1 VTKNG
6 TNICSKLWTDLYIN
20 FQEQTF
26 GHCCKMIHYPVNA
39 LTIEKMGKDVF
50 WKNEHHHNDRKAM
63 VEENRLPNSCKF
75 CIDAE
80 PDSIRHVWNTWN
92 TEFIDY
98 NRDRLMAAKETN
110 YIELDV
116 GRKCDMACVYCGP
129 WSSSTWAKE
138 LGVGYKNDD
147 EEYAE
152 MWREEVMKALRE
164 YVISLPKRLKV
175 VFNLLGG
182 EPLLLPYTYD
192 MLEFLA
198 EVCAEANFDNKP
210 TIMVTSNLNCKTKLL
225 DRLLETIEKTSD
237 TFNWQ
242 LSVSIEDVGERAER
256 VRRHLNWN
264 RFEKNLKAVRQTD
277 TFIYLTMTVNILS
290 LPFLDEYFDWA
301 FQTLGHDRYGQNWDF
316 TMNSV
321 QDQAQDIVYC
331 PPDLVDIEKLIAAYE
346 RNIADVNPYYLA
358 KRPVI
363 LQHIRNM
370 GGQLGKRVPDEK
382 FFHFWELQRIKRG
395 LDYTDM
401 YPLPEIFERYEDP
414 R

>member
-1 VTKNG
+1 
-6 TNICSKLWTDLYIN
+6 
-20 FQEQTF
+20 
-26 GHCCKMIHYPVNA
+26 MIHYPVNA
-39 LTIEKMGKDVF
+39 LMIEKMGKDVF
-50 WKNEHHHNDRKAM
+50 WKNQQHYNDRKTM
-63 VEENRLPNSCKF
+63 VEEDTLPKSCKF

-92 TEFIDY
+92 DDYIEY
-98 NRDRLMAAKETN
+98 NRETLVDAKLTN

-138 LGVGYKNDD
+138 LGVGYVNDD

-152 MWREEVMKALRE
+152 IWRRTALEALRE
-164 YVISLPKRLKV
+164 YVIDLPNHLKV

-198 EVCAEANFDNKP
+198 EVCSEAEFENKP
-210 TIMVTSNLNCKTKLL
+210 TIMVTTNLNCKPKLL
-225 DRLLETIEKTSD
+225 KRLLETIDKTSD

-256 VRRHLNWN
+256 VRRHLNWE
-264 RFEKNLKAVRQTD
+264 RFESNLKQVSKTN

-301 FQTLGHDRYGQNWDF
+301 FQTLGKDRYGRVWDF

-331 PPDLVDIEKLIAAYE
+331 PADLVDIDRILMSYE
-346 RNIADVNPYYLA
+346 NNIAGVDLDYLS

-363 LQHIRNM
+363 IKHIHNM
-370 GGQLGKRVPDEK
+370 AGQLGKKVPDEK
-382 FFHFWELQRIKRG
+382 FFHFWELQRIKRN

-401 YPLPEIFERYEDP
+401 YPLPEIFARYEDL